1 MNPWVVKTCKMRK
14 KQGLSSPDVL
24 DGAVSCA
31 SALNDPLLLHLDT
44 ILTLR
49 AWPWELTWEGRIS
62 REPDRSATPPPPPS
76 SAATGSSWTKVR
88 LQSWE

>member
-14 KQGLSSPDVL
+14 KQGLPSPDVL

-31 SALNDPLLLHLDT
+31 SALKDPLLLHLDT

-49 AWPWELTWEGRIS
+49 AWPWELTWEDRIS
-62 REPDRSATPPPPPS
+62 REPDRSAMTPLAPS